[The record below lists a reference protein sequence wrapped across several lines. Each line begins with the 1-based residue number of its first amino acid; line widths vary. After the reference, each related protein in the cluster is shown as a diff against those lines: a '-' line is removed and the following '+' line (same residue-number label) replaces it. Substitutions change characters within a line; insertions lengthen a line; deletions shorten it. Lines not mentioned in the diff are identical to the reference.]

1 MVERTW
7 RYYHTQWK
15 KWGDRVFII
24 ANSLHKFPPHG
35 RNPVTKKKYA
45 SSKSF
50 IKALRHAESRQAY
63 YKKMTKKKYKESTGR
78 NW

>member
-50 IKALRHAESRQAY
+50 VKALRHAESHPIGSPLTDVIRY
-63 YKKMTKKKYKESTGR
+63 EYS
-78 NW
+78 